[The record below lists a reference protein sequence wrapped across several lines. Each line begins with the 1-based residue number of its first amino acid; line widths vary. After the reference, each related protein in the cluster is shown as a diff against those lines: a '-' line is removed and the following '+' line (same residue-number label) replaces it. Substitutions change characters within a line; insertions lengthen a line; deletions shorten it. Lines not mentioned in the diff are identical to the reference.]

1 MSAHAFLLGGAY
13 LFLPSKVDLDFT
25 ERNLFWT
32 KAKKFGFILLK
43 AKIPKIMIS
52 FCKNRDNF
60 CSWEQKCL
68 KDIVGL
74 KKSLS
79 QAFGG
84 ENGMWG
90 KEGLIVC
97 SFTSGSLAEATA
109 TSHKTLCS
117 CVQTSGCTDVYV
129 LYFPGRGTSWTFRFW
144 HPTASSKGEVCYLC
158 FRF

>member
-43 AKIPKIMIS
+43 AGIPKIVIS
-52 FCKNRDNF
+52 FCKKRDNF

-74 KKSLS
+74 KNL
-79 QAFGG
+79 FLRHLVERMGCGG
-84 ENGMWG
+84 RRVW
-90 KEGLIVC
+90 LFV
-97 SFTSGSLAEATA
+97 
-109 TSHKTLCS
+109 
-117 CVQTSGCTDVYV
+117 V
-129 LYFPGRGTSWTFRFW
+129 LRQ
-144 HPTASSKGEVCYLC
+144 EV
-158 FRF
+158 